1 MCLEFHHG
9 RCSRQDIVGDQVV
22 ADNGDDHSGRSDVFL
37 DTAVDDA
44 VIGDIDRFGE
54 ETGGDVCHQ
63 GFTLGIRQFF
73 VFGTVN
79 GVVFAD
85 INIVGI
91 RADRKI
97 AAVRDVGK
105 CFILRGG
112 NFVCLSVFLCLCVCF
127 LCPLA
132 CYDVICDTV
141 FHQVH
146 RDHGKLQ
153 GCTAL
158 EKQNFV
164 I

>member
-1 MCLEFHHG
+1 MRFKFHHG
-9 RCSRQDIVGDQVV
+9 RCSRQDIVGNQIVT
-22 ADNGDDHSGRSDVFL
+22 DNGDDHSGRSDVFL

-44 VIGDIDRFGE
+44 VIGDINRFGE
-54 ETGGDVCHQ
+54 ETGGDICHQ
-63 GFTLGIRQFF
+63 GFALGIRQFF
-73 VFGTVN
+73 VFGSVN
-79 GVVFAD
+79 GVVFTD
-85 INIVGI
+85 INIIGI

-112 NFVCLSVFLCLCVCF
+112 NFVCLSVFLCFCVCF

-153 GCTAL
+153 RCTAL
-158 EKQNFV
+158 EKQDFV